1 MRNQDHLIGTSW
13 IIVRVGVVVNRLFLL
28 AVGLGLLMS
37 WLLATKLTEFLALS
51 GPAVDAASELVG
63 LRLEMLIGIVMATA
77 TDRLLTALGQMID
90 SARAG
95 DPFVAVNARRLQAIG
110 WSLLVLQLLDILG
123 LLLCK
128 LFPSLGSAAPNVDF
142 SPGGWVA
149 VLMVFVLSRVF
160 AAGAAMRDE
169 LEGTV

>member
-1 MRNQDHLIGTSW
+1 
-13 IIVRVGVVVNRLFLL
+13 
-28 AVGLGLLMS
+28 MS
-37 WLLATKLTEFLALS
+37 WLLATNFAGFLIAS
-51 GPAVDAASELVG
+51 RPGVDAASELAG
-63 LRLEMLIGIVMATA
+63 LRLEMLIGIVMAVA

-95 DPFVAVNARRLQAIG
+95 DPFIAVNSQRLRAIG

-128 LFPSLGSAAPNVDF
+128 LFPSLGPAAPNVDF

-149 VLMVFVLSRVF
+149 VLMVFILSRVF

-169 LEGTV
+169 LEGTI